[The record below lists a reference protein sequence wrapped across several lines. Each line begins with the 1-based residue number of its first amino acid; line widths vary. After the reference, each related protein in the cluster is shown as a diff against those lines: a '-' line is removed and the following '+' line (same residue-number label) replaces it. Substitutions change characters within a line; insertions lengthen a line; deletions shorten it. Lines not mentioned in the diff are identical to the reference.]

1 MWVLSVLEGEL
12 ASQVADKQG
21 LFLRGLDSGHD
32 LLINIQLG
40 SLSGI
45 VHLILLFEKKNF
57 FLIFKNKS
65 TEVSDRLLTSFL
77 TSKISASV
85 VLAFFSLTRS
95 KKASLTFSGRTTLLV
110 SSLVLVAITYLAL
123 MRLIGQPLSL
133 NGPVTSN
140 RPESSCF
147 RKTTR

>member
-21 LFLRGLDSGHD
+21 LFLRRLDSGHD

-57 FLIFKNKS
+57 F
-65 TEVSDRLLTSFL
+65 
-77 TSKISASV
+77 
-85 VLAFFSLTRS
+85 
-95 KKASLTFSGRTTLLV
+95 
-110 SSLVLVAITYLAL
+110 
-123 MRLIGQPLSL
+123 
-133 NGPVTSN
+133 
-140 RPESSCF
+140 
-147 RKTTR
+147 